1 MGSFV
6 DYELKMPDLSAATEE
21 VSITEWYVGEGE
33 TVQRGQPILAV
44 ETDKAQMDVESVV
57 SGRLKRI
64 VAGDDETVAARQVI
78 AIIEVN
84 EAPGATPKKPE
95 GDSQSAG
102 TTAPTADTASAPRTP
117 KAGPAGRSGMFERNR
132 RRRGEQ

>member
-1 MGSFV
+1 
-6 DYELKMPDLSAATEE
+6 MPDLSAATDE

-64 VAGDDETVAARQVI
+64 VAGEDETVMARQVI
-78 AIIEVN
+78 AIIEVD
-84 EAPGATPKKPE
+84 EAPGSKSEGASQNAAT
-95 GDSQSAG
+95 A
-102 TTAPTADTASAPRTP
+102 APTADPTSTPRTP
-117 KAGPAGRSGMFERNR
+117 TARQAGRTGMFERNR